1 MCKCNNSLC
10 EYCQGTW
17 KEQSS
22 HNSVGKHFRD
32 AQPNAGEGFEDMV
45 AATKVA
51 VKKEIDWTKPIRW
64 RAAGGML
71 VVKHVGPR
79 DVCIECD
86 RGRLYLVSKTSGKCT
101 ESGLTH
107 WYVEN
112 IPEPKKERWINVYWY
127 VLDGAVANSVDYTT
141 REAAVEWASASVTG
155 AILYLGAFQ
164 VA

>member
-1 MCKCNNSLC
+1 MCKHFPGISFRAC
-10 EYCQGTW
+10 ESC
-17 KEQSS
+17 
-22 HNSVGKHFRD
+22 D
-32 AQPNAGEGFEDMV
+32 FEKDVDV
-45 AATKVA
+45 AKVT
-51 VKKEIDWTKPIRW
+51 VKKEIDWIEPIRW
-64 RAAGGML
+64 HAQAGNL

-79 DVCIECD
+79 EVCIECD

-112 IPEPKKERWINVYWY
+112 IPEPKKEHWINVYWY
-127 VLDGAVANSVDYTT
+127 VLDGYVANSVDYTT

-155 AILYLGAFQ
+155 VILYLGAFQ